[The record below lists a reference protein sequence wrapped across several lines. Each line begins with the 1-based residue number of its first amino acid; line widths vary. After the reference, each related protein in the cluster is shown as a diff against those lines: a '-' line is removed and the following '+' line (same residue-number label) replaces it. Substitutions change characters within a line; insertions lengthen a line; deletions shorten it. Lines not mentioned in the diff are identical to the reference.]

1 MSRRKFSPEEKLVIV
16 LAGLKE
22 NANIA
27 EICRNHGISQTL
39 FYRWKDAFLQ
49 GGKAFLDNRAGK
61 KENKILQAR
70 IDQLE
75 KTLGRKALEIEI
87 LKKALGG

>member
-39 FYRWKDAFLQ
+39 FYRWKDSFLE
-49 GGKAFLDNRAGK
+49 GGKASLDNRAGK
-61 KENKILQAR
+61 KENKVLQAR
-70 IDQLE
+70 IEQLE

>member
-1 MSRRKFSPEEKLVIV
+1 MHRRKFSSEEKTAIV

-22 NANIA
+22 NANIS
-27 EICRNHGISQTL
+27 EICRSHGISQTL
-39 FYRWKDAFLQ
+39 YYRWKDSFLE
-49 GGKAFLDNRAGK
+49 GGKAALNPQNGK
-61 KENKILQAR
+61 KEQVVLKAQIE
-70 IDQLE
+70 QLE